1 MTVAHSTKTLVAQLR
16 ALGVADGDTLM
27 VHASLRRIGPVE
39 GGALALVDALDT
51 AVGPAGTL
59 LMMAG
64 ADDPW
69 GWVNERPEVER
80 AGLLAGAPP
89 FDALLEPVDPDVGAL
104 AEVFRTAPGTVVS
117 DHPEGR
123 FAARG
128 ARAEELVADPPWH
141 HYYGPRS
148 ALERLVHFGG
158 KVLRLGSGLDTVT
171 LLHYAEYLAD
181 VPGKRWVT
189 RHRKVLRPE
198 GAVVRAITCL
208 DDSDGIVE
216 RPAGTEDYFATIMR
230 AAIGELAG
238 RGLATSG
245 VVGGAASELLDAPA
259 LVEFA
264 AAWMSANLAVH
275 PA

>member
-128 ARAEELVADPPWH
+128 SRAEELVEAPPWDD
-141 HYYGPRS
+141 YYGPRS
-148 ALERLVHFGG
+148 ALERFVHMGG
-158 KVLRLGSGLDTVT
+158 KVLRLGSDLDTVT
-171 LLHYAEYLAD
+171 LIHYAEYLAD
-181 VPGKRWVT
+181 LPGKRTVT
-189 RHRKVLRPE
+189 RHRVVQRAE
-198 GAVVRAITCL
+198 GAVVRTITSL
-208 DDSDGIVE
+208 DDSQGIVL
-216 RPAGTEDYFATIMR
+216 RPGEEDYFATITR
-230 AAIGELAG
+230 AAIGELVE
-238 RGLATSG
+238 RGHAAVGAVGSAT
-245 VVGGAASELLDAPA
+245 SELLDGAA

-264 AAWMSANLAVH
+264 ARWMSTHLATY

>member
-1 MTVAHSTKTLVAQLR
+1 MTEPVAVGTLVAQLR
-16 ALGVADGDTLM
+16 ELGVVEGDALM
-27 VHASLRRIGPVE
+27 VHVSLRRIGPVE
-39 GGALALVDALDT
+39 GGALGLIAALDA
-51 AVGPAGTL
+51 AVGPNGTL

-64 ADDPW
+64 PADPW
-69 GWVNERPEVER
+69 SWVNERPETER
-80 AGLLAGAPP
+80 AALLAGAPP
-89 FDALLEPVDPDVGAL
+89 FDALLDPVDPDVGVL

-128 ARAEELVADPPWH
+128 ACAEALVAGPPWD

-148 ALERLVHFGG
+148 ALERLVHLGG
-158 KVLRLGSGLDTVT
+158 KVLRMGSDLDTVT

-181 VPGKRWVT
+181 VPCKRTVT
-189 RHRKVLRPE
+189 RHRVVLRTE
-198 GAVVRAITCL
+198 GPVVRTITCL

-216 RPAGTEDYFATIMR
+216 RPTDTEDYFATITR

-245 VVGGAASELLDAPA
+245 VVGGATSELLDAAA

-264 AAWMSANLAVH
+264 AAWMTTHLPRH